1 MPSSTPHQ
9 KFSFYHLP
17 TRGRA
22 GIKLGD
28 AWYVSNVSIIFDCSM
43 LYYLLFWTLLGF
55 IIHFY
60 IIFGTNLLT
69 GGPAQN
75 CCFLPISVF
84 RRNRIS
90 NGVQTEWNLQERD
103 FLTERDPGDLDPMP
117 RHQRGGHEGRGR
129 PPRARPLPRGPLGAP
144 PTYFFLLY
152 IPTYPQTIRYGA
164 KNLIPPPQ
172 PSVSTRSHL
181 GACSRAPPEGVS
193 IMKGF
198 YINTIASP
206 MRCE

>member
-9 KFSFYHLP
+9 KFCFYHLP
-17 TRGRA
+17 TRGWA

-28 AWYVSNVSIIFDCSM
+28 AWYVSNTSIIFDCSM

-60 IIFGTNLLT
+60 IILGTNLLT

-75 CCFLPISVF
+75 CCFLPVLGF
-84 RRNRIS
+84 WRKGIS
-90 NGVQTEWNLQERD
+90 NGVQTEWKLRERD
-103 FLTERDPGDLDPMP
+103 FWNERDPGDLELKS
-117 RHQRGGHEGRGR
+117 RKLRGGHEAGRR
-129 PPRARPLPRGPLGAP
+129 TPHPRGPPVAP
-144 PTYFFLLY
+144 PTYSFLLY

-172 PSVSTRSHL
+172 LSASTRSHL
-181 GACSRAPPEGVS
+181 GACLGAPPEGAS
-193 IMKGF
+193 ITEGF
-198 YINTIASP
+198 YIIIQAPP
-206 MRCE
+206 MKCE